1 MDIALINEVAR
12 AEANVDVGASLRMLE
27 LAAQYMREGKPV
39 PQPLAD
45 WLANAID
52 AAVSQGKVKDA
63 GGTLL
68 LKLGLRAK
76 NRRKSVV
83 PWEVEAL
90 YRALGARDDAMAA
103 IGLPGKRMTKSKRK
117 QLCCEEFDIDLRTLN
132 RLLKEAAAIRESREI
147 RDKSP

>member
-27 LAAQYMREGKPV
+27 LAAQYMQEGKPV
-39 PQPLAD
+39 PQPLAG
-45 WLANAID
+45 WLTNAIN
-52 AAVSQGKVKDA
+52 AAVSQSDFKAVGE
-63 GGTLL
+63 TLL

-76 NRRKSVV
+76 NRRKSAV
-83 PWEVEAL
+83 PWQVESFYQAL
-90 YRALGARDDAMAA
+90 DVGNRVWDAM
-103 IGLPGKRMTKSKRK
+103 GWPGKRMTVKERK
-117 QLCCEEFDIDLRTLN
+117 NACCEEFDIDLRTLN